1 MSSSAANDH
10 EELVSQ
16 FMAITG
22 SSDAST
28 ARTYLEMSGTNLEM
42 AIGLFLEHTG
52 GSGGGGTTATT
63 TTTSTTT
70 TSSRGGHYD
79 TDADAALAASLAA
92 QDEEAHEIRAPD
104 ATRTMRLM
112 EDGSSSFHP
121 ALLAA
126 ADPSIR
132 MMHEM
137 MMMPQPQDHHHH
149 RPSAFADSPIVT
161 NRRSA
166 RQALDAAMAAAAA
179 GETKQDN
186 DDDDGMG
193 EDDDGEQDYQYDD
206 ADDDDDDDV
215 DMQQA
220 DDDDDDDE
228 RPSAATAPRLSDM
241 FAAPHHLLYR
251 AGGFQGARQMAKDSK
266 RWLLVNLQRDSE
278 FSCHALNR
286 DVWRNDLVE
295 NLIREGFIFWQEV
308 STTPIRRR
316 NQPQREARALCYMVS
331 NTFGGSFGVSG
342 MCVND
347 CLVRC
352 LFFCVSRFLIVSFVF
367 LFVPYHRHHHSIHRT
382 MPRWRVRNLSN
393 AIMCKPFR
401 TFP

>member
-1 MSSSAANDH
+1 MSSSENDH

-16 FMAITG
+16 FLAITG

-52 GSGGGGTTATT
+52 GSGGGSTNTATT
-63 TTTSTTT
+63 TTNAAA
-70 TSSRGGHYD
+70 SSRGGHYD

-92 QDEEAHEIRAPD
+92 QDDEAHEIRAPD

-137 MMMPQPQDHHHH
+137 MMMPQPQDHH

-166 RQALDAAMAAAAA
+166 RQALDAAMAAAA
-179 GETKQDN
+179 GETKHDDD

-193 EDDDGEQDYQYDD
+193 EDEDGEQDYQYDD
-206 ADDDDDDDV
+206 ADDDEDDDV

-316 NQPQREARALCYMVS
+316 NQPPREARAMLYG
-331 NTFGGSFGVSG
+331 F
-342 MCVND
+342 
-347 CLVRC
+347 
-352 LFFCVSRFLIVSFVF
+352 
-367 LFVPYHRHHHSIHRT
+367 
-382 MPRWRVRNLSN
+382 
-393 AIMCKPFR
+393 
-401 TFP
+401 